1 MMQNQSD
8 HSQNGTQAGSA
19 AAAVL
24 QQAET
29 WSRAQ
34 CELVSGVEAI
44 CNRWMQWQREAI
56 DTAGRSLVAMSESR
70 DLGNV
75 FQIQQQWFTD
85 AARRSASNWSALAKE
100 ATELPLRVVCV
111 HPKGEQTRDAPPST
125 GQQHVGQRG
134 SLRRE
139 AAE

>member
-1 MMQNQSD
+1 MQNQSD
-8 HSQNGTQAGSA
+8 HSQNETQAGSA

-24 QQAET
+24 QQAKT
-29 WSRAQ
+29 LSRAQ

-56 DTAGRSLVAMSESR
+56 DAAGRSLIAMSESR

-75 FQIQQQWFTD
+75 FQVQQQWFTD

-100 ATELPLRVVCV
+100 ATELPWRVVRV
-111 HPKGEQTRDAPPST
+111 HPISEQTRDAPPST
-125 GQQHVGQRG
+125 EQQDAGERA